1 MEKDIPHVPY
11 TEEELKN
18 IFGFIGVLRSIH
30 DQLVSENVDVEA
42 LWQDWQK
49 IMNNAKITE

>member
-1 MEKDIPHVPY
+1 MDQDAAQIPY

-42 LWQDWQK
+42 LWQDWQIMINNGK
-49 IMNNAKITE
+49 ISE